1 LGAITAIAVALGFGA
16 YWGLIVASRQSK
28 ALISTKAIEGIWY
41 AEIQYSWGISEIER
55 FDFTI
60 DGERLVGTA
69 SFGKASRQIVDGKLT
84 KNRLYFLTNLDGKS
98 FQYRGEI
105 EESQIQFTL
114 DTQGEPPTK
123 FVAART
129 VTEAQRLRPRLPTGG
144 TEPRLTSIIGGPYKV
159 DHIRTKV
166 SQLHTDIR
174 QCYVATEFDPVDH
187 VYVYY
192 FLKITPDGTVKETGA
207 PGTDQRSVE
216 LDRCMGRAFRNVNW
230 GAHPSGGDVEIRL
243 GFEALPAWRSR

>member
-1 LGAITAIAVALGFGA
+1 LGFGA
-16 YWGLIVASRQSK
+16 YWGLIVAPRQSK

-60 DGERLVGTA
+60 DAERLVGTA
-69 SFGKASRQIVDGKLT
+69 SFGKAPRQIVDGRLSKD
-84 KNRLYFLTNLDGKS
+84 RLYFLTDLDDRI

-105 EESQIQFTL
+105 AQSQIQFTL
-114 DTQGEPPTK
+114 DNKGEPPTK

-129 VTEAQRLRPRLPTGG
+129 VEEARRLRPTLPTGG
-144 TEPRLTSIIGGPYKV
+144 TEPRLVTIVGGPYRV

-174 QCYVATEFDPVDH
+174 KCYVATEFDPVDH
-187 VYVYY
+187 AYEYY
-192 FLKITPDGTVKETGA
+192 FLKIAPDGTVRETGA

-216 LDRCMGRAFRNVNW
+216 LDRCMDRAFRNVNW
-230 GAHPSGGDVEIRL
+230 GAPPSGGDAEIRL
-243 GFEALPAWRSR
+243 GFKALPAWRSR